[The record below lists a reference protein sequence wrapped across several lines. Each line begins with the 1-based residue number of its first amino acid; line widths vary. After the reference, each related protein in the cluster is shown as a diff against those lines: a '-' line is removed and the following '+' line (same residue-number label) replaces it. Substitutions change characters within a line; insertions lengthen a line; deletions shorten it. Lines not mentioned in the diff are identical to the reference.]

1 MSYSPA
7 RVQHA
12 IAALGHFVI
21 QCNNNYSILHK
32 GQCLWRRQRGADG
45 ARAPP
50 PLLCSA
56 LYDCLPRFQAAR
68 KAAWFEAIIMHSYS
82 MEVWAGPSNA
92 HADC

>member
-7 RVQHA
+7 QVQHA

-21 QCNNNYSILHK
+21 QCNNNYSMLHK

-50 PLLCSA
+50 RGVGRNLRKGGAELVCARNYLARSA
-56 LYDCLPRFQAAR
+56 EIFWGP
-68 KAAWFEAIIMHSYS
+68 EAT
-82 MEVWAGPSNA
+82 PPN
-92 HADC
+92 